1 MTGSGEYDE
10 PTRAKDRLIF
20 HLLSHGQKQLKELRG
35 YMSKT
40 RFSAQS
46 IGDRMRELHEEVP
59 WIAKERDGNAVYY
72 YRPDVGRE
80 PSIRKPSAD
89 RAEIEQ
95 LLYDLE
101 IKLGA
106 KSKSDSKIRVD
117 DLPSIPE
124 LANDLLEQ
132 SNQYGQIFTSDEHLT
147 RFFDILDALIKQIKR
162 GYSAES
168 PPANYPA
175 KTYGLLFTTTAKQYE
190 GWKQAEAHEEFAAEL
205 SSRIDRLVELV
216 NTVPEAVG
224 TPIIRVVALADIQK
238 AREAYKNA
246 ILSGEYSEEKLIQL
260 AEACYA
266 YRNDMDK
273 LFNQLN
279 ELRMKS
285 ENEEILER
293 IQNIKHQLRTQFD
306 L

>member
-10 PTRAKDRLIF
+10 PTGAKDRLIF
-20 HLLSHGQKQLKELRG
+20 HFLSHGQKQLKELRG
-35 YMSKT
+35 YISET

-46 IGDRMRELHEEVP
+46 IGDRMRELHKEEP

-72 YRPDVGRE
+72 YRPDVGRV
-80 PSIRKPSAD
+80 PSIRKSSAD
-89 RAEIEQ
+89 RDEIEQ

-101 IKLGA
+101 IKLGVR
-106 KSKSDSKIRVD
+106 SKSDSQIHVN
-117 DLPSIPE
+117 DLSSIPE
-124 LANDLLEQ
+124 LANDLLKQ
-132 SNQYGQIFTSDEHLT
+132 SNQYGQIFTTDEHVT
-147 RFFDILDALIKQIKR
+147 RFFDILDALIKQIRR

-168 PPANYPA
+168 PPANYPP
-175 KTYGLLFTTTAKQYE
+175 KTYALLFTTTAKQYE
-190 GWKQAEAHEEFAAEL
+190 GWKQGEAHAEFAAEL
-205 SSRIDRLVELV
+205 SSRIDRLVALV
-216 NTVPEAVG
+216 NTVPEEVG

-266 YRNDMDK
+266 HRNDMDK
-273 LFNQLN
+273 LVKDLN
-279 ELRMKS
+279 ELGGKS
-285 ENEEILER
+285 GDREASER
-293 IQNIKHQLRTQFD
+293 INNIKHRLRLRFD